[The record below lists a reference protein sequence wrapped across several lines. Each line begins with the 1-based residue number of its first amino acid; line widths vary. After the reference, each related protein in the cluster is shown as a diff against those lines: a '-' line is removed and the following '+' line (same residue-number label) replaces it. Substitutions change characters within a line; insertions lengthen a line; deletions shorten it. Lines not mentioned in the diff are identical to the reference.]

1 MAGRALES
9 LESRLP
15 RWMEAMTES
24 LRAINEEHDLDQVL
38 AMIARQ
44 ACELLDLQQCAVYV
58 LDPGS
63 GTFRINGSHGLS
75 PGYIERT
82 NVEPMRL
89 DEATARTG
97 PPTARAALTGR
108 PVFVEDVYD
117 EPGLDRWRANM
128 AREGL
133 RAVVAAPMRTAD
145 KSPIGT
151 LTGYTRSERAFDTA
165 ALDQLALLS
174 DHAAAAIVAARRRDR
189 ERAAI
194 GALSEA
200 NTELLAQQ
208 ATVARL
214 RDLQQELTRLLLT
227 DVGLVGIA
235 AFLARRLD
243 AEITIDDED
252 GIELAA
258 SPHGAT
264 VQRDVLAEADG
275 AAKRV
280 AAVLDSGRATE
291 IDVNEIG
298 AGTRVCLVPIPGSTS
313 PRTRMWVRRSL
324 KGEPHTAAP
333 FDDDERR
340 AMEGCALLIALERSR
355 LERRAE
361 AEARLTKDLLADL
374 LSPAAMVHADSVM
387 ARAAAL
393 GHDPRGHHELAVF
406 VQVPGRPRGTRP
418 DTGRLTAALLDATR
432 DVRPRPVVGAVGD
445 AVVALLP
452 TAADPLRDRRWD
464 RALLTSLVE
473 RARQV
478 TGGRARCVVGA
489 GQVELAEVEQSLT
502 VALHAARLVTPAS
515 PEIVRLADFGVHGLL
530 LESGTSERLI
540 RFAEETLGPLVQLDR
555 ARQSDLV
562 ATLRA
567 WFAANMSTR
576 EAAEQLFVHPNTV
589 GYRLRRAARAVGL
602 DLGRPSDLL
611 TLQLA
616 LLIDEIRGGVCL

>member
-1 MAGRALES
+1 MAGTVLEPP
-9 LESRLP
+9 ESRLP

-24 LRAINEEHDLDQVL
+24 LRAINSEHDLDQVL

-58 LDPGS
+58 LDPES
-63 GTFRINGSHGLS
+63 GTLQINGSHGLS

-108 PVFVEDVYD
+108 PVFVESVFD

-165 ALDQLALLS
+165 DLDQLALLS

-194 GALSEA
+194 GALSDA
-200 NTELLAQQ
+200 NEELRAQQ

-227 DVGLVGIA
+227 DVGLAGIA

-252 GIELAA
+252 GTALAA
-258 SPHGAT
+258 SPPDAAVH
-264 VQRDVLAEADG
+264 RDVPDG
-275 AAKRV
+275 GARLTE
-280 AAVLDSGRATE
+280 VLDSGRATE
-291 IDVNEIG
+291 IGPAD
-298 AGTRVCLVPIPGSTS
+298 TPVCLVPIPGSTS
-313 PRTRMWVRRSL
+313 PRARMWVRRSTS
-324 KGEPHTAAP
+324 GPSRPAAP

-393 GHDPRGHHELAVF
+393 GHDPRGSHELAVF
-406 VQVPGRPRGTRP
+406 VQVTGRSPGSRADP
-418 DTGRLTAALLDATR
+418 GRLTAALLDAAR
-432 DVRPRPVVGAVGD
+432 DIRPRPVVGAVGD
-445 AVVALLP
+445 AVVALLH
-452 TAADPLRDRRWD
+452 TAADPLPDRRRG
-464 RALLTSLVE
+464 RALLPSLVE

-478 TGGRARCVVGA
+478 TGGGARCVVGA
-489 GQVELAEVEQSLT
+489 VRVELANVERGLT
-502 VALHAARLVTPAS
+502 VALHAAQLVTPAS

-530 LESGTSERLI
+530 LESGTSERLV
-540 RFAEETLGPLVQLDR
+540 RFAEQTLGPIAELDR
-555 ARQSDLV
+555 TRQSDLV

-567 WFAANMSTR
+567 WFAADMSNR
-576 EAAEQLFVHPNTV
+576 EAAERLFVHPNTV
-589 GYRLRRAARAVGL
+589 GYRLKRAAGAAGL
-602 DLGRPSDLL
+602 DLARPADLM

-616 LLIDEIRGGVCL
+616 LVVDEIRGGVARPS

>member
-1 MAGRALES
+1 VDETLEPS
-9 LESRLP
+9 ESRLS

-24 LRAINEEHDLDQVL
+24 LRAINEEHDLAQVL
-38 AMIARQ
+38 TMIARQ
-44 ACELLDLQQCAVYV
+44 ACDLLDLQQCAVYV
-58 LDPGS
+58 LDPPS
-63 GTFRINGSHGLS
+63 GTFRIGGSHGLS

-82 NVEPMRL
+82 NTEPMRL

-108 PVFVEDVYD
+108 PVLMDDAFA

-151 LTGYTRSERAFDTA
+151 LTGYTRSERAFDPGD
-165 ALDQLALLS
+165 LDQLALLS
-174 DHAAAAIVAARRRDR
+174 DHAAAAVVAARRRDG

-194 GALSEA
+194 GALSAA
-200 NTELLAQQ
+200 NEELRAQQ

-227 DVGLVGIA
+227 DAGVGGIA
-235 AFLARRLD
+235 AFLAHRLD
-243 AEITIDDED
+243 AEITIDDDD
-252 GIELAA
+252 GSELAA
-258 SPHGAT
+258 SPQGVS
-264 VQRDVLAEADG
+264 VQRDVLARSG
-275 AAKRV
+275 KSRAARQL

-291 IDVNEIG
+291 IGPAD
-298 AGTRVCLVPIPGSTS
+298 APVCLVPVPGSGS
-313 PRTRMWVRRSL
+313 PRTRMWVRRSGVL
-324 KGEPHTAAP
+324 QPEHPAP
-333 FDDDERR
+333 FDEDERR

-393 GHDPRGHHELAVF
+393 GHDPRGLHELAVF
-406 VQVPGRPRGTRP
+406 VQVPVRPDGTRP
-418 DTGRLTAALLDATR
+418 DPGRLTAALLDAAR
-432 DVRPRPVVGAVGD
+432 DVRPRPVIGAVGE
-445 AVVALLP
+445 AVVALLHS
-452 TAADPLRDRRWD
+452 AKDPLRARRGG
-464 RALLTSLVE
+464 RAPLPSLVD

-478 TGGRARCVVGA
+478 TGGRARCIVGA
-489 GQVELAEVEQSLT
+489 AQVELADVERGLT
-502 VALHAARLVTPAS
+502 VVLRAAQLVTPAS

-540 RFAEETLGPLVQLDR
+540 RFAKETLAPIFELDR
-555 ARQSDLV
+555 TRQSNLA

-567 WFAANMSTR
+567 WFATNLSTR
-576 EAAEQLFVHPNTV
+576 DAAERLFVHPNTV
-589 GYRLRRAARAVGL
+589 GYRLKRAARATGL
-602 DLGRPSDLL
+602 DLGRPADLM

-616 LLIDEIRGGVCL
+616 LVIDEIRGGVSA

>member
-1 MAGRALES
+1 
-9 LESRLP
+9 
-15 RWMEAMTES
+15 MTES

-38 AMIARQ
+38 ALIARQ

-58 LDPGS
+58 LDPPS

-108 PVFVEDVYD
+108 PVFVEDVFN

-133 RAVVAAPMRTAD
+133 RAVVAAPMRTTD

-200 NTELLAQQ
+200 NEELRAQQ

-227 DVGLVGIA
+227 DVGLAGIA

-252 GIELAA
+252 GTALAA
-258 SPHGAT
+258 SPADAT
-264 VQRDVLAEADG
+264 VQRDVFEGG
-275 AAKRV
+275 AGGRARLTE
-280 AAVLDSGRATE
+280 VLDAGRATE
-291 IDVNEIG
+291 IGQAD
-298 AGTRVCLVPIPGSTS
+298 TPVCLVPIPGSTS
-313 PRTRMWVRRSL
+313 PRARMWVRRTTSGGL
-324 KGEPHTAAP
+324 RPAAP

-393 GHDPRGHHELAVF
+393 GHDPRGSHELAVF
-406 VQVPGRPRGTRP
+406 VQVTDPSPGARP
-418 DTGRLTAALLDATR
+418 DPGRLTAALLDAAR
-432 DVRPRPVVGAVGD
+432 DIRPRPVVGAVGD
-445 AVVALLP
+445 AVVALLH
-452 TAADPLRDRRWD
+452 TAADPLRDRRRG
-464 RALLTSLVE
+464 RALLPSLVE

-489 GQVELAEVEQSLT
+489 VQVELADVGQELT

-530 LESGTSERLI
+530 LESGTTERLV
-540 RFAEETLGPLVQLDR
+540 RFAERTLGPVAELDR
-555 ARQSDLV
+555 TRQSDLV

-567 WFAANMSTR
+567 WFAADMSNR
-576 EAAEQLFVHPNTV
+576 ETAGRLFVHPNTV
-589 GYRLRRAARAVGL
+589 GYRLKRAAGAAGL
-602 DLGRPSDLL
+602 DLGRPADLM

-616 LLIDEIRGGVCL
+616 LVVDEIRGGVPRPS